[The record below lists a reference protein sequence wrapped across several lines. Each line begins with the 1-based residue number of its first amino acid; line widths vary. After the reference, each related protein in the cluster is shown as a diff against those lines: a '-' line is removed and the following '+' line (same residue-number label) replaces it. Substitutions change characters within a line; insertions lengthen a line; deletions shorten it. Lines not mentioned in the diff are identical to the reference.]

1 MTDDFVNKLKG
12 DTASNPNIIRY
23 KEGTI
28 ASRNTEFVPGTGTEI
43 ESTTGSSNYS
53 GLSTLNA
60 TLASYATSTSGKG
73 AGYIISW
80 NLISEFESKY
90 GTINVID
97 KVAYLKSNLGTIVGN
112 VWTYGSLAS
121 GGNSA
126 TFAVWNSVALTFT
139 TIGSVNTTS
148 AVTKISGGSASVSIA
163 NMIDNSGWV
172 HFLVHSADSDG
183 TASTIFVDYCNLDL
197 SLASG
202 MYPSGY
208 DILIPKSLRRD
219 SGLANI
225 LLIEKNS
232 KTVMSLFNWSNEY
245 NLTTYSE
252 YTPSADIVSATTDV
266 TILAECENWTLS
278 DISSSVGS
286 KIGAIHPWGNIA
298 YRTNNENDNMYGEL
312 GYTMVKFSPESK
324 NLNIGSKI
332 QVSSLG
338 FSNNYWKQY
347 ALNTISKPMVGICSF
362 LVSHNSE
369 LKLFLFSKYSATG
382 NFMCD
387 GTGIGMLVKCQGSP
401 LLKIEDGVVRSGV
414 NTPTNVWKSSD
425 LESMGYVDH
434 VTRKLITTNNEV

>member
-1 MTDDFVNKLKG
+1 MQ
-12 DTASNPNIIRY
+12 PY
-23 KEGTI
+23 
-28 ASRNTEFVPGTGTEI
+28 
-43 ESTTGSSNYS
+43 
-53 GLSTLNA
+53 
-60 TLASYATSTSGKG
+60 
-73 AGYIISW
+73 
-80 NLISEFESKY
+80 
-90 GTINVID
+90 
-97 KVAYLKSNLGTIVGN
+97 YL
-112 VWTYGSLAS
+112 
-121 GGNSA
+121 
-126 TFAVWNSVALTFT
+126 
-139 TIGSVNTTS
+139 
-148 AVTKISGGSASVSIA
+148 
-163 NMIDNSGWV
+163 
-172 HFLVHSADSDG
+172 
-183 TASTIFVDYCNLDL
+183 
-197 SLASG
+197 
-202 MYPSGY
+202 
-208 DILIPKSLRRD
+208 
-219 SGLANI
+219 
-225 LLIEKNS
+225 
-232 KTVMSLFNWSNEY
+232 

-252 YTPSADIVSATTDV
+252 YIPSADIVSATTDV